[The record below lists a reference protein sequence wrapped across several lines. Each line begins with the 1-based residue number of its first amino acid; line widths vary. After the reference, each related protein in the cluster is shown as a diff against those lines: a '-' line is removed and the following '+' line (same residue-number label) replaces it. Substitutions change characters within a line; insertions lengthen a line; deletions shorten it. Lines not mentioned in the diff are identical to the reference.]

1 MLTTAQSNPQPNSPH
16 NSQPNSKRLLRW
28 QKIKHTP
35 FSRQKDIFGTAFTFI
50 FLMWWDGRSATS
62 ATKLKRA
69 KWLVSR
75 MLDLGPTFIKVGQS
89 LSTRIDLFSPEY
101 VKAFSELQDK
111 VPAFDSKDAIAIIET
126 ELGKPVFSIYRD
138 FNLEPIA
145 AASLGQVHKARLHTG
160 DEVVIKVQRPKLKE
174 LFDLDRVVCARLIKV
189 LQRHFKWMKRY
200 DLEGIS
206 QEFFTILYQEI
217 DYRQEGKNCDRFRHN
232 FIHNPE
238 IIVPKVYW
246 DHSSA
251 KVLTLEFVPGI
262 KISDVKTL
270 EANDI
275 DPKAI
280 NEIGIRCYLK
290 QFLQDGFFHADP
302 HPGNLAVTTDGCLV
316 FYDYGMMA
324 EVVTFDRDQMVKTFL
339 AVIRKDANTVV
350 DTLTSMG
357 LIEKVGDMTAIKRM
371 MKFVLERFTEKP
383 VDIKEFGQIKSE
395 LYVIFEKQPFQLP
408 PKMTYL
414 LKSLSTLAGVAL
426 ILDPEYNFK
435 SAAQPFMKSLAI
447 AQGGGI
453 LGGIIRQ
460 TQEFIGSKLN
470 PPTTAE
476 ILLRR
481 LEERIEQGELKFQ
494 VSSIESDRT
503 LKQINLGVK
512 SLIYACLGGFM
523 FLSGTVLLMGN
534 FTNWA
539 IITFAVAT
547 FCFINLWRLMSKLAF
562 REKLDRFVEK

>member
-1 MLTTAQSNPQPNSPH
+1 MLTTANSF
-16 NSQPNSKRLLRW
+16 NKLLRW
-28 QKIKHTP
+28 QKVKHTP
-35 FSRQKDIFGTAFTFI
+35 FSRQKDIFGAAFSFI
-50 FLMWWDGRSATS
+50 FLLWWDGRSPSS

-69 KWLVSR
+69 KWLVAR

-111 VPAFDSKDAIAIIET
+111 VPAFDSRDAIAIIES
-126 ELGKPVFSIYRD
+126 ELGKSVFSIYRD

-145 AASLGQVHKARLHTG
+145 AASLGQVHRASLYTG

-174 LFDLDRVVCARLIKV
+174 LFDLDLVVCGQLIKV
-189 LQRHFKWMKRY
+189 LRRYFKWMKRY
-200 DLEGIS
+200 DLEGIFN
-206 QEFFTILYQEI
+206 EFFTILFQEI
-217 DYRQEGKNCDRFRHN
+217 DYRQEGKNADRFRHN
-232 FIHNPE
+232 FRHNPE

-246 DHSSA
+246 DYSSA
-251 KVLTLEFVPGI
+251 KVLTLEYVPGI
-262 KISDVKTL
+262 KISDIETL

-395 LYVIFEKQPFQLP
+395 LYVIFEKQPFRLP

-435 SAAQPFMKSLAI
+435 SAAQPFIKSLVLT
-447 AQGGGI
+447 QGGGV
-453 LGGIIRQ
+453 LGGLIRQ
-460 TQEFIGSKLN
+460 TQEFISSKIN
-470 PPTTAE
+470 QPTNAE

-494 VSSIESDRT
+494 VSSVESDRT

-512 SLIYACLGGFM
+512 SLIYACIGGFM
-523 FLSGTVLLMGN
+523 FLSGTILLLGS

-539 IITFAVAT
+539 IMTFAIAF
-547 FCFINLWRLMSKLAF
+547 FCFITLWRLMSKLSF